1 MILGTLGKT
10 TPMVLIASQEVWI
23 DDSCHCGECFQ
34 ALSAYFPLRFNSI
47 ILHSHAA
54 FHPKGC
60 WSASPTT
67 YSTAEEG
74 ENSKHS

>member
-34 ALSAYFPLRFNSI
+34 AMSAYFPLRFNSI
-47 ILHSHAA
+47 ILHLHDT
-54 FHPKGC
+54 FHPEGC
-60 WSASPTT
+60 WSTLPTT
-67 YSTAEEG
+67 YSTAEEA
-74 ENSKHS
+74 ENSRHS